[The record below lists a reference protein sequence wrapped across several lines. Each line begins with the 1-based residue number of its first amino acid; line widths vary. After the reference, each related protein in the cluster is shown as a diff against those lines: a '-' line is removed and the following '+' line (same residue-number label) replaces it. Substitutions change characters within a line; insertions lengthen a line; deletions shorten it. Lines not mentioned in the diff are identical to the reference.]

1 MVSNKNLR
9 LLKVSKTFSFK
20 RNLLFLTLSLFF
32 LFQSSNAF
40 PQNSFNENQI
50 KDFEKIIENWIEKN
64 PKKVKQALDKLLA
77 QEEKNHHNKT
87 FEMLSDHSMDPVMG
101 NPEGDVIVYEF
112 FDYNCGYCKRVF
124 SDLMDLVSE
133 DSNLKIV
140 LVELPVLGDSSIIA
154 SKAALA
160 SHSQGKYFQMHQKLI
175 GHQGKIDINAIKSY
189 ASELEL
195 DIDLLIDDINK
206 ADTKYIEENYII
218 ADKLGINGT
227 PTFLIGNEIIPG
239 ALDKSSFK
247 NLLLANYN

>member
-1 MVSNKNLR
+1 MSSLKDVLLYFFAIVLFILLGYFSN
-9 LLKVSKTFSFK
+9 
-20 RNLLFLTLSLFF
+20 TLIGTKYSTDEIYKYL
-32 LFQSSNAF
+32 
-40 PQNSFNENQI
+40 EN
-50 KDFEKIIENWIEKN
+50 
-64 PKKVKQALDKLLA
+64 
-77 QEEKNHHNKT
+77 
-87 FEMLSDHSMDPVMG
+87 
-101 NPEGDVIVYEF
+101 NPEQIEGFIKKAELILENNNKQVTKKLVNQLRPYLENTEFYIVIEF

>member
-1 MVSNKNLR
+1 MFILLGYFSNTLIGTKYSTDEIYKYLENNPEQIEGFIKKAELILENNNKQVTKKLVNQLR
-9 LLKVSKTFSFK
+9 PYL
-20 RNLLFLTLSLFF
+20 
-32 LFQSSNAF
+32 
-40 PQNSFNENQI
+40 ENTEFYI
-50 KDFEKIIENWIEKN
+50 GN
-64 PKKVKQALDKLLA
+64 PKGTKI
-77 QEEKNHHNKT
+77 
-87 FEMLSDHSMDPVMG
+87 
-101 NPEGDVIVYEF
+101 VIEF

>member
-1 MVSNKNLR
+1 MSSLKDVLLYFFAIILFILLGYFSNTLIGTKYSTDEIYKYLENNPEQIEGFIKKAELILENNNKQVTKKLVNQLR
-9 LLKVSKTFSFK
+9 PYL
-20 RNLLFLTLSLFF
+20 
-32 LFQSSNAF
+32 
-40 PQNSFNENQI
+40 ENTEFYI
-50 KDFEKIIENWIEKN
+50 GN
-64 PKKVKQALDKLLA
+64 PKGTKI
-77 QEEKNHHNKT
+77 
-87 FEMLSDHSMDPVMG
+87 
-101 NPEGDVIVYEF
+101 VIEF

>member
-1 MVSNKNLR
+1 MSSLKDVLLYFFAIVLFILLGYFSNTLIGTKYSTDEIYKYLENNPEQIEGFIKKAELILENNNEQVTKKLVNQLR
-9 LLKVSKTFSFK
+9 PYL
-20 RNLLFLTLSLFF
+20 
-32 LFQSSNAF
+32 
-40 PQNSFNENQI
+40 ENTEFYI
-50 KDFEKIIENWIEKN
+50 GN
-64 PKKVKQALDKLLA
+64 PKGTKI
-77 QEEKNHHNKT
+77 
-87 FEMLSDHSMDPVMG
+87 
-101 NPEGDVIVYEF
+101 VIEF

-140 LVELPVLGDSSIIA
+140 LVELPVLGESSIIA

-175 GHQGKIDINAIKSY
+175 RHQGKIDINAIKSY

>member
-1 MVSNKNLR
+1 MSSLKDVLLYFFAIVLFILLGYFSNTLIGTKYSTDEIYKYLENNPEQIEGFIKKAELILENNNKQVTKKLVNQLR
-9 LLKVSKTFSFK
+9 PYL
-20 RNLLFLTLSLFF
+20 
-32 LFQSSNAF
+32 
-40 PQNSFNENQI
+40 ENTEFYI
-50 KDFEKIIENWIEKN
+50 GN
-64 PKKVKQALDKLLA
+64 PKGTKI
-77 QEEKNHHNKT
+77 
-87 FEMLSDHSMDPVMG
+87 
-101 NPEGDVIVYEF
+101 VIEF

-175 GHQGKIDINAIKSY
+175 RHQGKIDINAIKSY

>member
-1 MVSNKNLR
+1 MSSLKDVLLYFFAIVLFILLGYFSNTLIGTKYSTDEIYKYLENNPEQIEGFIKKAELILENNNKQVTKKLVNQLR
-9 LLKVSKTFSFK
+9 PYL
-20 RNLLFLTLSLFF
+20 
-32 LFQSSNAF
+32 
-40 PQNSFNENQI
+40 ENTEFYI
-50 KDFEKIIENWIEKN
+50 GN
-64 PKKVKQALDKLLA
+64 PKGTKI
-77 QEEKNHHNKT
+77 
-87 FEMLSDHSMDPVMG
+87 
-101 NPEGDVIVYEF
+101 VIEF

>member
-1 MVSNKNLR
+1 MSSLKDVLLYFFAIVLFILLGYFSNTLIGTKYSTDEIYKYLENNPEQIEGFIKKAELILENNNEQVTKKLVNQLR
-9 LLKVSKTFSFK
+9 PYL
-20 RNLLFLTLSLFF
+20 
-32 LFQSSNAF
+32 
-40 PQNSFNENQI
+40 ENTEFYI
-50 KDFEKIIENWIEKN
+50 GN
-64 PKKVKQALDKLLA
+64 PKGTKI
-77 QEEKNHHNKT
+77 
-87 FEMLSDHSMDPVMG
+87 
-101 NPEGDVIVYEF
+101 VIEF

-175 GHQGKIDINAIKSY
+175 RHQGKIDINAIKSY

>member
-1 MVSNKNLR
+1 MSSLKDVLLYFFAIVLFILLGYFSNTLIGTKYSTDEIYKYLENNPEQIEGFIKKAELILENNNKQVTKKLVNQLR
-9 LLKVSKTFSFK
+9 PYL
-20 RNLLFLTLSLFF
+20 
-32 LFQSSNAF
+32 
-40 PQNSFNENQI
+40 ENTEFYI
-50 KDFEKIIENWIEKN
+50 GN
-64 PKKVKQALDKLLA
+64 PKGTKI
-77 QEEKNHHNKT
+77 
-87 FEMLSDHSMDPVMG
+87 
-101 NPEGDVIVYEF
+101 VIEF

-227 PTFLIGNEIIPG
+227 PTFLIGNDIIPG

>member
-1 MVSNKNLR
+1 MEKKMSSLKDVLLYFFAIVLFILLGYFSNTLIGTKYSTDEIYKYLENNPEQIEGFIKKAELILENNNKQVTKKLVNQLR
-9 LLKVSKTFSFK
+9 PYL
-20 RNLLFLTLSLFF
+20 
-32 LFQSSNAF
+32 
-40 PQNSFNENQI
+40 ENTEFYI
-50 KDFEKIIENWIEKN
+50 GN
-64 PKKVKQALDKLLA
+64 PKGTKI
-77 QEEKNHHNKT
+77 
-87 FEMLSDHSMDPVMG
+87 
-101 NPEGDVIVYEF
+101 VIEF